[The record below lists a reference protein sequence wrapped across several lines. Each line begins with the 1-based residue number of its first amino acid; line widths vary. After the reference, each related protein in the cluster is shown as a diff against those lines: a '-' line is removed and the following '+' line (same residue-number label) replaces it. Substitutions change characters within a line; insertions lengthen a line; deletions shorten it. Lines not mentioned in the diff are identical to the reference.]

1 MGETCRPHE
10 PNISGDEFK
19 LCMTTRVTFELG
31 GKSKKGALRL
41 MLIVRDEHVTALVP
55 PVVVAS
61 AFEVLPQHAK
71 KEPAMGQTQ
80 YRSIEVAQTLS
91 RFIRADLADDLA
103 LALINSKFPGMSG
116 EELLRVFRICQDEAA
131 LEYERSQE
139 VLASVRETTTG
150 YAALFALVDL
160 WRSQSEEQRRAI
172 SDASIE
178 LAETLNRLQAQLA
191 TTSTQKGA
199 QLLANLYSQRP
210 VNAAVMI
217 PKSG

>member
-1 MGETCRPHE
+1 MLFVWGRSMSE
-10 PNISGDEFK
+10 PLFF
-19 LCMTTRVTFELG
+19 L
-31 GKSKKGALRL
+31 
-41 MLIVRDEHVTALVP
+41 
-55 PVVVAS
+55 VVVGS
-61 AFEVLPQHAK
+61 AFEVHPQHATE
-71 KEPAMGQTQ
+71 EPAMGQTQ
-80 YRSIEVAQTLS
+80 YRSSEVAKTLS
-91 RFIRADLADDLA
+91 LFIKADLADDLA

-116 EELLRVFRICQDEAA
+116 EELLRVFGICQDEAA

-172 SDASIE
+172 SDASFE

-210 VNAAVMI
+210 INAAVMI
-217 PKSG
+217 PKSD